1 VLDRDGVGGG
11 AEFGQP
17 SFACGAVVA
26 LDAYLDQFVGGE
38 RAVRLIDDRLGEAVV
53 TDHDDGFLVVGLGAE
68 EFALLRIEC
77 FHAAILPDGGPV
89 MKRSA
94 KTHIWHQRHAND
106 FYVQKATKEG
116 YRSRAAFK
124 LMEIVDR
131 DRLVH
136 AGMRIV
142 DLGSAPGGWCQIVS
156 ERLHTDGRLNG
167 HLLAIDI
174 LPMEPVKGVEFL
186 HGDFTD
192 DAVLAD
198 FVARLDGH
206 PLDLVLSDIA
216 PNLSG
221 ILMTDQARA
230 YDLAEM
236 ALAFAVQRLRPE
248 GVFLIK
254 VFQGAGFEVFLRQIR
269 AAFKTVTTRKPK
281 ASRDESTEVYLLARG
296 VREGVSD

>member
-1 VLDRDGVGGG
+1 M
-11 AEFGQP
+11 
-17 SFACGAVVA
+17 
-26 LDAYLDQFVGGE
+26 GGE
-38 RAVRLIDDRLGEAVV
+38 CAVRLVDDGLGETIVA
-53 TDHDDGFLVVGLGAE
+53 DHDYGFEVMGFCAE
-68 EFALLRIEC
+68 ELSLLRIEC
-77 FHAAILPDGGPV
+77 FHAAILPDGGLV

-142 DLGSAPGGWCQIVS
+142 DLGSAPGGWCQVVS
-156 ERLHTDGRLNG
+156 ERLHADGRLNG
-167 HLLAIDI
+167 HILAIDI

-186 HGDFTD
+186 HGDFME

-198 FVARLDGH
+198 FTARLDGH

-216 PNLSG
+216 PNLTG
-221 ILMTDQARA
+221 ILMSDQARA
-230 YDLAEM
+230 YNLAEM
-236 ALAFAVQRLRPE
+236 ALMFAVQQLRPE

-254 VFQGAGFEVFLRQIR
+254 VFQGAGFEVFLRQMR
-269 AAFKTVTTRKPK
+269 ASFKTVVARKPK
-281 ASRDESTEVYLLARG
+281 ASRDESTEVYLLGRG
-296 VREGVSD
+296 VREGVRD